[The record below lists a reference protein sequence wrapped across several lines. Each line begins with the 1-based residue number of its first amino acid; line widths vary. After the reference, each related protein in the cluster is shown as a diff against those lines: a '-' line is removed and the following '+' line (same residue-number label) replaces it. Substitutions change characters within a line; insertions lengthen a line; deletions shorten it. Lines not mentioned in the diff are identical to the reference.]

1 MAINI
6 LVIAAI
12 GVLIRIV
19 VGIYRTRRRIAIVT
33 IESLIVATIMV
44 MMKIVAAMVSIFP
57 D

>member
-1 MAINI
+1 M
-6 LVIAAI
+6 
-12 GVLIRIV
+12 IRIV

>member
-12 GVLIRIV
+12 VVMIRIV